1 MSLTGLDD
9 GDFTDIN
16 VMFGIGLGL
25 NANKGDNGQ
34 VIKSDGSNATW
45 GDDEN
50 TEYQGGTGIT
60 IDDTTDPDT
69 IKVSG
74 ALTITQEGV
83 SKGTYQGETGTIALT
98 DSDTTYSAGDGLD
111 LSGTTFSADLKSGSG
126 LAITSTEL
134 DLKNIPNSALANNT
148 ISGVSLGS
156 NLASLNPST
165 NISMTASGFNGSTA
179 VSISATDTNTTY
191 TAGDGLELDGTE
203 FKTDLKSSSGLTITS
218 GELDL
223 ASIPNSALTN
233 STISGVALGSNL
245 SSLSPSTNISMTESV
260 YNGTT
265 AVSISATDTN
275 TTYTAGDGLD
285 LGGTTFSLDLK
296 SSSGLTITSTELDL
310 VDIPSSA
317 LADSFTPLVL
327 PTSSTGLP
335 SNAIY
340 ISGGRLTIVP

>member
-1 MSLTGLDD
+1 MSLTGLND

-25 NANKGDNGQ
+25 NADKGDNGQ
-34 VIKSDGSNATW
+34 VVKSDGSNATW

-50 TEYQGGTGIT
+50 TTYQGGTGIT

-148 ISGVSLGS
+148 ISGIALGS
-156 NLASLNPST
+156 NLASLSPST
-165 NISMTASGFNGSTA
+165 NISMSASGYNGTGA
-179 VSISATDTNTTY
+179 VSISSTNTTY

-296 SSSGLTITSTELDL
+296 SSSGLAITSTELDL

-327 PTSSTGLP
+327 PTSSSGLP

-340 ISGGRLTIVP
+340 ASGGRLYVVP